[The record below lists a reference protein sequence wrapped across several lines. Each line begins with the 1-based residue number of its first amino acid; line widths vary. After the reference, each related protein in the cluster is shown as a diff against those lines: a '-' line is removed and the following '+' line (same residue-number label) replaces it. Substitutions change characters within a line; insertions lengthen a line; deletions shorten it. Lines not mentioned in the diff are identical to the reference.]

1 MLNRSR
7 AMLERLVYVGWLG
20 FTAASLSAL
29 ILSLAF
35 VATGL
40 GRELLLVGASGTVIS
55 GIINRYGRKHLHFDQ
70 CERALEFRE
79 TGGLFPATLSHQNHS
94 ESLRRVFEAW
104 TEVDEQ
110 ILAGKMDV
118 WERQALRRQARS
130 LLDADPALRDEFRD
144 ELSEHPELK

>member
-7 AMLERLVYVGWLG
+7 AMFERLVYVGWLG

-29 ILSLAF
+29 ILSLTF
-35 VATGL
+35 LATGM
-40 GRELLLVGASGTVIS
+40 GGELLVAGVLGTVIS
-55 GIINRYGRKHLHFDQ
+55 GIVNRYGRRHLHFDR

-79 TGGLFPATLSHQNHS
+79 TGGLFPATLARQNHA

>member
-1 MLNRSR
+1 MF
-7 AMLERLVYVGWLG
+7 ERLVYVGWLG
-20 FTAASLSAL
+20 FTAASLSVL
-29 ILSLAF
+29 ILSFAF

-40 GRELLLVGASGTVIS
+40 GGELLLAGLFGIVIS
-55 GIINRYGRKHLHFDQ
+55 GIVNRYGRRHLHFDQ

-79 TGGLFPATLSHQNHS
+79 TGGLFPAAKGHREHA

-118 WERQALRRQARS
+118 WERQALRHQARS
-130 LLDADPALRDEFRD
+130 LLDADPSLRDEFRD
-144 ELSEHPELK
+144 ELSEHPELR